1 LERTAVTRLI
11 WAEINRL
18 LSRRLTGI
26 AMILILLG
34 VAGYQ
39 LVINDALSPPSGE
52 ERAAAE
58 RSYQQAHEDWAAG
71 REQYEKECRDSGSP
85 QDDCV
90 IPEPTLVE
98 FTGDPTPFKEAAS
111 TALKLSTLLV
121 ALVTFTIAASF
132 IGAEYSSGSIINW
145 LTFVPRRSHVFWSKL
160 LAVVGFAALLGTL
173 AATLVLSASLIL
185 ARLHDSPVEAVP
197 ELAGLGV
204 RGVLPVVVLA
214 VLGFCVGLLTRHTA
228 GAIGILLAVLVV
240 CFIRIGALSSQS
252 WAQRIT
258 PWTPEGNIAALIDR
272 GYTYAVPVEKVTR
285 EGVAVELVESAVSL
299 THGLVYWSIIL
310 TLVIMGS
317 LLIFRHR
324 DVI

>member
-11 WAEINRL
+11 WAEISRL

-39 LVINDALSPPSGE
+39 LVVNDALSPPSGE

-58 RSYQQAHEDWAAG
+58 RSYQQAHQDWAAG

-85 QDDCV
+85 QNDCV

-111 TALKLSTLLV
+111 TALKLSTVLV

-173 AATLVLSASLIL
+173 VATLVLSASLIL
-185 ARLHDSPVEAVP
+185 ARLHGSP
-197 ELAGLGV
+197 L
-204 RGVLPVVVLA
+204 
-214 VLGFCVGLLTRHTA
+214 
-228 GAIGILLAVLVV
+228 
-240 CFIRIGALSSQS
+240 
-252 WAQRIT
+252 
-258 PWTPEGNIAALIDR
+258 
-272 GYTYAVPVEKVTR
+272 
-285 EGVAVELVESAVSL
+285 
-299 THGLVYWSIIL
+299 
-310 TLVIMGS
+310 
-317 LLIFRHR
+317 
-324 DVI
+324 

>member
-1 LERTAVTRLI
+1 LEQAAVTRLI
-11 WAEINRL
+11 WAEITRL

-26 AMILILLG
+26 AMIVILLG

-39 LVINDALSPPSGE
+39 LVVNDALSPPSGE

-58 RSYQQAHEDWAAG
+58 RSYQQAHQDWAAG
-71 REQYEKECRDSGSP
+71 RKQYEKECRDTGAQP
-85 QDDCV
+85 DECV
-90 IPEPTLVE
+90 IPEPTLAE
-98 FTGDPTPFKEAAS
+98 LTGDSTTFKEATSA
-111 TALKLSTLLV
+111 ALKLSTLFV

-132 IGAEYSSGSIINW
+132 IGAEYTSGSITNW

-160 LAVVGFAALLGTL
+160 LAVAGFAALLGTL
-173 AATLVLSASLIL
+173 AATLVLGAGIIL
-185 ARLHDSPVEAVP
+185 ARLHGSDIDAIP
-197 ELAGLGV
+197 ELAGVGV

-228 GAIGILLAVLVV
+228 GAIGILLAALAV
-240 CFIRIGALSSQS
+240 CFVRIGVLRSEA

-258 PWTPEGNIAALIDR
+258 PWTPEGNIAALIE
-272 GYTYAVPVEKVTR
+272 VE
-285 EGVAVELVESAVSL
+285 GAVSL

>member
-1 LERTAVTRLI
+1 MEPTHVTRLI
-11 WAEINRL
+11 WAEITRL

-26 AMILILLG
+26 AMIVILLG

-39 LVINDALSPPSGE
+39 LVVNDALSPPSGE

-58 RSYQQAHEDWAAG
+58 SSYQQAHRDWAAG
-71 REQYEKECRDSGSP
+71 REQYEKECRDSGAP
-85 QDDCV
+85 QDYCV
-90 IPEPTLVE
+90 IPEPTLAE
-98 FTGDPTPFKEAAS
+98 FTGDSTPFQEAAS
-111 TALKLSTLLV
+111 TALKLSTVFV

-160 LAVVGFAALLGTL
+160 LAVAWFATLLGTL
-173 AATLVLSASLIL
+173 VATLVVGTSLLL
-185 ARLHDSPVEAVP
+185 AHLHDSPVEAVP
-197 ELAGLGV
+197 ELAGIAV
-204 RGVLPVVVLA
+204 RGILPVVVIA

-228 GAIGILLAVLVV
+228 GAIGILLAALVV
-240 CFIRIGALSSQS
+240 CFVRIGALGSQT

-272 GYTYAVPVEKVTR
+272 GYTYAIPIEKVTR
-285 EGVAVELVESAVSL
+285 EGVAVELVESAVSF

-310 TLVIMGS
+310 TLVIMSS

>member
-11 WAEINRL
+11 WAEITRL
-18 LSRRLTGI
+18 LSRRLTSI

-85 QDDCV
+85 QGDCV

-173 AATLVLSASLIL
+173 AATLVLSASLIV
-185 ARLHDSPVEAVP
+185 ARLHGSPVEAVP

-310 TLVIMGS
+310 TLVIIGS

>member
-11 WAEINRL
+11 WAEITRL

-85 QDDCV
+85 QGDCV

-173 AATLVLSASLIL
+173 AATLVLSASLTL

-228 GAIGILLAVLVV
+228 SAIGILLAVLVV

>member
-11 WAEINRL
+11 WAEITRL

-71 REQYEKECRDSGSP
+71 REQFEKECRDSGSL

-258 PWTPEGNIAALIDR
+258 PWTPDGNIAALIDR

-310 TLVIMGS
+310 ALVIMGS

>member
-1 LERTAVTRLI
+1 LEWAAVTRLI
-11 WAEINRL
+11 WAEITRL

-26 AMILILLG
+26 AMIVILLG

-58 RSYQQAHEDWAAG
+58 RSYQQAHQDWAAG
-71 REQYEKECRDSGSP
+71 HEQFAKECRDTGQP
-85 QDDCV
+85 PDECV
-90 IPEPTLVE
+90 IPEPRLAE
-98 FTGDPTPFKEAAS
+98 FTGNSAPFKEAAS
-111 TALKLSTLLV
+111 AALRLSTLFV

-132 IGAEYSSGSIINW
+132 IGAEYTSGSITNW

-160 LAVVGFAALLGTL
+160 LAVAGFAVLLGTL
-173 AATLVLSASLIL
+173 AAALVLGGSLML
-185 ARLHDSPVEAVP
+185 ARLHGSDIEAIP
-197 ELAGLGV
+197 ELAGVGV

-228 GAIGILLAVLVV
+228 GAIGILLAAFVV
-240 CFIRIGALSSQS
+240 CFVRIGVLGSQA

-272 GYTYAVPVEKVTR
+272 GYKYAVPVEMVTPD
-285 EGVAVELVESAVSL
+285 GVTVELVEGAVSL

>member
-1 LERTAVTRLI
+1 MTRLI
-11 WAEINRL
+11 WAEVTRL

-26 AMILILLG
+26 AMIVILLG

-39 LVINDALSPPSGE
+39 LVVNDALSAPSGDE
-52 ERAAAE
+52 LAAAE
-58 RSYQQAHEDWAAG
+58 RSYQQAHQDWAAG
-71 REQYEKECRDSGSP
+71 REQYETECRDTGAP
-85 QDDCV
+85 PDECV
-90 IPEPTLVE
+90 IPEPTLAE
-98 FTGDPTPFKEAAS
+98 FTGDSTPFKEATS
-111 TALKLSTLLV
+111 VALRLSTLFV

-132 IGAEYSSGSIINW
+132 IGAEYTSGSITNW

-160 LAVVGFAALLGTL
+160 LAVAGFAVLLGTL
-173 AATLVLSASLIL
+173 AATLVLGGSLML
-185 ARLHDSPVEAVP
+185 ARVHGSDIEAIP
-197 ELAGLGV
+197 ELAGVGV
-204 RGVLPVVVLA
+204 RGVLPIVVLA

-228 GAIGILLAVLVV
+228 GAIGILLAALVV
-240 CFIRIGALSSQS
+240 CFVRIGVLGSQA

-258 PWTPEGNIAALIDR
+258 PWTPEGNIGALIDK
-272 GYTYAVPVEKVTR
+272 GYNYAVPVEMVTPD
-285 EGVAVELVESAVSL
+285 GVTVELVEGAVSL

>member
-1 LERTAVTRLI
+1 MTRLI
-11 WAEINRL
+11 WAEITRL

-71 REQYEKECRDSGSP
+71 REQFEKECRDSGSL

-258 PWTPEGNIAALIDR
+258 PWTPDGNIAALIDR

-310 TLVIMGS
+310 ALVIMGS

>member
-1 LERTAVTRLI
+1 MTRLI
-11 WAEINRL
+11 WAEISRL

-26 AMILILLG
+26 AMIVILLG

-39 LVINDALSPPSGE
+39 LVVNDALSPPSGE

-58 RSYQQAHEDWAAG
+58 RSYQQAHQDWAAG
-71 REQYEKECRDSGSP
+71 REQYEKECRDTGAP
-85 QDDCV
+85 PDECV
-90 IPEPTLVE
+90 IPEPTLAE
-98 FTGDPTPFKEAAS
+98 LTRDSTTFKEATSA
-111 TALKLSTLLV
+111 ALKLSTLFV

-132 IGAEYSSGSIINW
+132 IGAEYTSGSITNW

-160 LAVVGFAALLGTL
+160 LAVAGFAALLGTL
-173 AATLVLSASLIL
+173 AATLVLGAGIIL
-185 ARLHDSPVEAVP
+185 ARLHGSDIDAIP
-197 ELAGLGV
+197 ELAGVGV

-228 GAIGILLAVLVV
+228 GAIGILLAALAV
-240 CFIRIGALSSQS
+240 CFVRIGVLRSEA

-258 PWTPEGNIAALIDR
+258 PWTPEGNIAALIE
-272 GYTYAVPVEKVTR
+272 VE
-285 EGVAVELVESAVSL
+285 GAVSL

>member
-11 WAEINRL
+11 WAEITRL

-39 LVINDALSPPSGE
+39 LVVNDALSPPSGE

-58 RSYQQAHEDWAAG
+58 RSYQQAHQDWAAG

-85 QDDCV
+85 QNDCV

-98 FTGDPTPFKEAAS
+98 FTGDPTPFKEATS
-111 TALKLSTLLV
+111 TALKLSTVLV

-160 LAVVGFAALLGTL
+160 LAVVGFAAFLGTL

-185 ARLHDSPVEAVP
+185 ARLHGSPVEAVP

-228 GAIGILLAVLVV
+228 GAIGILFAVIVV
-240 CFIRIGALSSQS
+240 CFIRIVALSTQS

-272 GYTYAVPVEKVTR
+272 GYTYTVPIEKVTR
-285 EGVAVELVESAVSL
+285 EGVAIELAESAVSL

-317 LLIFRHR
+317 LLIFRRR

>member
-11 WAEINRL
+11 WAEITRL

-71 REQYEKECRDSGSP
+71 REQYEKECRDSGSL

-173 AATLVLSASLIL
+173 AATLVLSASLTL
-185 ARLHDSPVEAVP
+185 ARLHDSPVEAVA

-240 CFIRIGALSSQS
+240 CFIRIAALSSQS

>member
-1 LERTAVTRLI
+1 LERAAVTRLI
-11 WAEINRL
+11 WAETSRL

-26 AMILILLG
+26 AMIVMLLG
-34 VAGYQ
+34 LAGYQ
-39 LVINDALSPPSGE
+39 LVVNDALSPPSGE

-58 RSYQQAHEDWAAG
+58 RSYQQAHQDWAAG
-71 REQYEKECRDSGSP
+71 REQYEKECRDTGAP
-85 QDDCV
+85 PDECV
-90 IPEPTLVE
+90 IPAPTLAE
-98 FTGDPTPFKEAAS
+98 FTGDSTPFKEVTSA
-111 TALKLSTLLV
+111 ALKLSTLFV

-132 IGAEYSSGSIINW
+132 IGAEYTSGSITNW

-160 LAVVGFAALLGTL
+160 LTVAGFAALLGML
-173 AATLVLSASLIL
+173 AVTLVLGSSLML
-185 ARLHDSPVEAVP
+185 ARLHRSDIEAFP
-197 ELAGLGV
+197 ELASVGV

-228 GAIGILLAVLVV
+228 GAIGILLAALVV
-240 CFIRIGALSSQS
+240 CFVRIGVLGSQA

-258 PWTPEGNIAALIDR
+258 PWTPGGNLAALIDR
-272 GYTYAVPVEKVTR
+272 SYKYAVPVETVTPH
-285 EGVAVELVESAVSL
+285 GVTVELVEGAVSL